1 MQARI
6 QSKDTSTNH
15 KTENSSYHEP
25 PIERSEGII
34 LSEEV
39 VGYLVAEKSPNSF
52 STDAG
57 APRKEEKPLICI
69 LVFTHRKLICVK
81 VGSTH
86 SLVEFF
92 LYGPLAWLIT
102 KRVQKAHALRILE
115 SAKSL
120 EELLVANDHFEI
132 DYSYIEKLELNK
144 KVLKIRVSWNPAY
157 LDGEMRFAVLKE
169 CKGTDCHTIMR
180 LALPQSPTETYK
192 NALSEKKYEWNR
204 PLRR

>member
-6 QSKDTSTNH
+6 QSKDTSTSH
-15 KTENSSYHEP
+15 KTENSSNHEP

-92 LYGPLAWLIT
+92 LYGPLAWLVT